1 MHGMKVGE
9 ILKRSK
15 DTTQNSIERTAMSAA
30 ASAASSAMPA
40 PGANKSIMR
49 QAMNLPAMRFAKAVC
64 VRESE

>member
-1 MHGMKVGE
+1 
-9 ILKRSK
+9 
-15 DTTQNSIERTAMSAA
+15 MSAA